1 MPPPLIPQPIVNDS
15 PSLRKEI
22 EEMERR
28 NASQREQAGAIMQE
42 IEDKE
47 VRQALGLDIEF
58 DVSKI
63 ITQGIIEK
71 RGIKIIEPIE
81 AADGNPGSPGLWL
94 DMHTLSKEEDI
105 MSEQLVMNAYE
116 ALGGGIKLSKPYYEA
131 KATAMLAMAITR
143 FNNKLFPVPP
153 TDPAKRK
160 SPEFETAWKGKQEL
174 FNIILSFPSHL
185 ADNLS
190 FVYVNL
196 SKADV
201 LVEGADQKKSSRP

>member
-1 MPPPLIPQPIVNDS
+1 MPPPLTPPSPVNDN

-28 NASQREQAGAIMQE
+28 NAASREQAGSIMQE

-47 VRQALGLDIEF
+47 TRQALGLDIEF

-71 RGIKIIEPIE
+71 RGIKVME
-81 AADGNPGSPGLWL
+81 GLWL
-94 DMHTLSKEEDI
+94 DMHTLTKEEDI

-153 TDPAKRK
+153 ANPAKLK
-160 SPEFETAWKGKQEL
+160 SPEFEAAWKGKQEL
-174 FNIILSFPSHL
+174 FGIILSFPSNL
-185 ADNLS
+185 VDNLS